1 MKEMIAMATTS
12 SRAKG
17 RRGGKK
23 NTAPSRPAAVS
34 GPGKL
39 SRRTDSAAPSIE
51 DVRGMVSE
59 TAGEEQALVD
69 QVREGNIVSP
79 DNQAAAQSAP
89 QQLGGLSSGVADVF
103 TQPTADEQMSLSTP
117 SSMQTQDTML
127 EPDDVMLIRAMA
139 EVNPTNELLGLL
151 KFASDKMVGKSQFNI

>member
-1 MKEMIAMATTS
+1 MAS

-23 NTAPSRPAAVS
+23 NTAPKRPAAVS

-39 SRRTDSAAPSIE
+39 SARTDSAAPSIE
-51 DVRGMVSE
+51 TVRSMVSE

-69 QVREGNIVSP
+69 QVREGNITSP
-79 DNQAAAQSAP
+79 DSPGQGFSP
-89 QQLGGLSSGVADVF
+89 VAEGEMVPL
-103 TQPTADEQMSLSTP
+103 TTP
-117 SSMQTQDTML
+117 SSMQSQETLL

-139 EVNPTNELLGLL
+139 EVNPTSELLGLL
-151 KFASDKMVGKSQFNI
+151 KFASDKTVGRSQFNL

>member
-1 MKEMIAMATTS
+1 M
-12 SRAKG
+12 
-17 RRGGKK
+17 
-23 NTAPSRPAAVS
+23 
-34 GPGKL
+34 
-39 SRRTDSAAPSIE
+39 
-51 DVRGMVSE
+51 
-59 TAGEEQALVD
+59 
-69 QVREGNIVSP
+69 
-79 DNQAAAQSAP
+79 
-89 QQLGGLSSGVADVF
+89 F

>member
-1 MKEMIAMATTS
+1 MAS

-23 NTAPSRPAAVS
+23 NTAPKRPAAVS

-39 SRRTDSAAPSIE
+39 SARTDSAAPSIE

-59 TAGEEQALVD
+59 SAGEEQALVD
-69 QVREGNIVSP
+69 QVREGNITSP
-79 DNQAAAQSAP
+79 DSPGQGLPAGP
-89 QQLGGLSSGVADVF
+89 VGGLSPAAADVF
-103 TQPTADEQMSLSTP
+103 SPVAEGEMVPLTTP
-117 SSMQTQDTML
+117 SSMQSQETLL

-139 EVNPTNELLGLL
+139 EVNPTSELLGLL
-151 KFASDKMVGKSQFNI
+151 KFASDKTVGRSQFNL